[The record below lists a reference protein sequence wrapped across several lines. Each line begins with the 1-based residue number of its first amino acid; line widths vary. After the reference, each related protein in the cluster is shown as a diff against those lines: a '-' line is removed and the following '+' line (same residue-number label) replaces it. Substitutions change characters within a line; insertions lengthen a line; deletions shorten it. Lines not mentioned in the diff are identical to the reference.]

1 MGHALDPE
9 GEPTAEE
16 ARAALLEAD
25 VPLAPTEHVSE
36 IFFEGLRASLDQEIF
51 PVARDFMSNLGTM
64 SRDDVYF
71 GILRSLE
78 DAPDR

>member
-1 MGHALDPE
+1 M
-9 GEPTAEE
+9 
-16 ARAALLEAD
+16 
-25 VPLAPTEHVSE
+25 SE
-36 IFFEGLRASLDQEIF
+36 VFFEGLRASLDQEIF